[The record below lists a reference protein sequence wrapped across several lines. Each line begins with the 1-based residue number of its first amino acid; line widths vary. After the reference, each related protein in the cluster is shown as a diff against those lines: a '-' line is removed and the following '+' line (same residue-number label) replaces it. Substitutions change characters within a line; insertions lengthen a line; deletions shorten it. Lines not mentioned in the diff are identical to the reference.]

1 MDRTERFYRI
11 DQLLQERGVVSRR
24 EFLAELEVSLA
35 TFKRDLEY
43 MRDRFNAPVLWDA
56 DAGGYRYGKESRAGR
71 RFALPGLWF
80 NEAEAFALVMME
92 HLLASLDHGG
102 LIGPHIAPLRA
113 RLTAILGTGE
123 ASAAEVRKRIR
134 LLAFA
139 PRKLPLEHFE
149 AIGRATLKRLRI
161 HVVYYARSTDETSER
176 DVSPQRLV
184 HYRGNWYLDGW
195 CHLRNGLR
203 TFAIDGI
210 RSMRVLDEAARE
222 VSMKTLEEY
231 RASGY
236 GIVRSDGDVQW
247 AKLRFSAER
256 ARWVGSEVW
265 HPDQRAAFDPAGRYT
280 LELPYRDDREL
291 LLEILKHGADVEVLA
306 PAELREKVRE
316 THLKAAEANRKRSP
330 EVPETHATA
339 PDVP

>member
-11 DQLLQERGVVSRR
+11 DQLLRERGVVSRQA
-24 EFLAELEVSLA
+24 FLDELEVSLA

-43 MRDRFNAPVLWDA
+43 MRDRFNAPVVWDG
-56 DAGGYRYGKESRAGR
+56 DAGGYRYGKQPATGP

-80 NEAEAFALVMME
+80 NEAEAFALVTME
-92 HLLASLDHGG
+92 HLLTSLDKGG

-134 LLAFA
+134 LVSFA
-139 PRKLPLEHFE
+139 PRRLPLKHFE
-149 AIGRATLKRLRI
+149 EIGRATLERRRLRI
-161 HVVYYARSTDETSER
+161 AYYARSTDKTSER

-184 HYRGNWYLDGW
+184 HYRENWYLDAW
-195 CHLRNGLR
+195 CHLRNDLR
-203 TFAIDGI
+203 SFAIDGI
-210 RSMRVLDEAARE
+210 RSVRVLDESARE
-222 VSMKTLEEY
+222 VAVKTLEDY
-231 RASGY
+231 LATGY
-236 GIVRSDGDVQW
+236 GIVRGADVKW

-265 HPDQRAAFDPAGRYT
+265 HPEQRSAFDRKGRYT

-291 LLEILKHGADVEVLA
+291 LLEILKHGPDVEVLD
-306 PAELREKVRE
+306 PEDLRAKARNA
-316 THLKAAEANRKRSP
+316 HLRAAEVNR
-330 EVPETHATA
+330 
-339 PDVP
+339 

>member
-11 DQLLQERGVVSRR
+11 DQLLQDRGVVARNA
-24 EFLAELEVSLA
+24 FLGELGVSLA

-43 MRDRFNAPVLWDA
+43 MRDRLNAPVVYDA
-56 DAGGYRYGKESRAGR
+56 DAGGYRYDRQTAAGP

-80 NEAEAFALVMME
+80 TEAEAFALVMME
-92 HLLASLDHGG
+92 HLLASLDQGG

-113 RLTAILGTGE
+113 RLSAILGTGE

-161 HVVYYARSTDETSER
+161 HIAYYARSTDETSER

-195 CHLRNGLR
+195 CHLRNDLR

-210 RSMRVLDEAARE
+210 RSMAVLDDTARE
-222 VSMKTLEEY
+222 VAVKSLDELLAT
-231 RASGY
+231 SY
-236 GIVRSDGDVQW
+236 GIMRGGDDVTW

-256 ARWVGSEVW
+256 ARWVGSEIW
-265 HPDQRAAFDPAGRYT
+265 HPDQRGVFDPAGRYT
-280 LELPYRDDREL
+280 VELPYRDDREL
-291 LLEILKHGADVEVLA
+291 LLEILKHGPGVEVLA
-306 PAELREKVRE
+306 PEALRTKVRE
-316 THLKAAEANRKRSP
+316 AHLEAARINRQ
-330 EVPETHATA
+330 E
-339 PDVP
+339 

>member
-1 MDRTERFYRI
+1 MNRTERFYRI
-11 DQLLQERGVVSRR
+11 DQLLLDRGVVTRDA
-24 EFLAELEVSLA
+24 FLDDLEVSLA

-43 MRDRFNAPVLWDA
+43 MRSRHNAPIVWDA
-56 DAGGYRYGKESRAGR
+56 DAGGYRYDKQPAAGP
-71 RFALPGLWF
+71 RFELPGLWF

-92 HLLASLDHGG
+92 HLLASLDQGG
-102 LIGPHIAPLRA
+102 LIGPHIAPLRS

-139 PRKLPLEHFE
+139 PRTLPLEFFE
-149 AIGRATLKRLRI
+149 SIGRATVKRLRI
-161 HVVYYARSTDETSER
+161 HVIYYARSTDQTSER

-195 CHLRNGLR
+195 CHLRNDLR

-210 RSMRVLDEAARE
+210 KSVKLLDEVARE
-222 VSMKTLEEY
+222 VSVKSLEEY
-231 RASGY
+231 LSTSY
-236 GIVRSDGDVQW
+236 GIMRSGDDVIW

-256 ARWVGSEVW
+256 ARWVGSEIW
-265 HPDQRAAFDPAGRYT
+265 HPEQRGVFDPAGRYT

-291 LLEILKHGADVEVLA
+291 LLEILKHGAGVEILA

-316 THLKAAEANRKRSP
+316 AHLGAAKVNR
-330 EVPETHATA
+330 
-339 PDVP
+339 

>member
-11 DQLLQERGVVSRR
+11 DQLLQDRGVVARDA
-24 EFLAELEVSLA
+24 FLVDLGVSPA

-43 MRDRFNAPVLWDA
+43 MRDRLNAPVVYDA
-56 DAGGYRYGKESRAGR
+56 DAGGYRYDKQTATGP

-80 NEAEAFALVMME
+80 TEAEAFALVMME
-92 HLLASLDHGG
+92 HLLASLDQGG

-113 RLTAILGTGE
+113 RLTAILGTGD

-149 AIGRATLKRLRI
+149 SIGRATLKRLRI
-161 HVVYYARSTDETSER
+161 HVTYYARSTDETSGR

-195 CHLRNGLR
+195 CHLRNDLR

-210 RSMRVLDEAARE
+210 RSVSVLDEGA
-222 VSMKTLEEY
+222 LQ
-231 RASGY
+231 ASVKSLG
-236 GIVRSDGDVQW
+236 VRRRVT
-247 AKLRFSAER
+247 
-256 ARWVGSEVW
+256 GST
-265 HPDQRAAFDPAGRYT
+265 P
-280 LELPYRDDREL
+280 LM
-291 LLEILKHGADVEVLA
+291 
-306 PAELREKVRE
+306 
-316 THLKAAEANRKRSP
+316 SSS
-330 EVPETHATA
+330 
-339 PDVP
+339 

>member
-11 DQLLQERGVVSRR
+11 DQLLQDRGVVARDV
-24 EFLAELEVSLA
+24 FLDELEISLA

-43 MRDRFNAPVLWDA
+43 MRDRLNAPVVWDA
-56 DAGGYRYGKESRAGR
+56 DAGGYRYDKESGTGP

-92 HLLASLDHGG
+92 HLLASLDQGG
-102 LIGPHIAPLRA
+102 FIGPHIAPLRA

-139 PRKLPLEHFE
+139 PRKLPLEFFE
-149 AIGRATLKRLRI
+149 EIGRATLKRLRI
-161 HVVYYARSTDETSER
+161 HVIYYARSSDQTSER

-203 TFAIDGI
+203 TFAFDGI
-210 RSMRVLDEAARE
+210 RSVRLLDETARE
-222 VSMKTLEEY
+222 VSVKSLEEY
-231 RASGY
+231 LATGY
-236 GIVRSDGDVQW
+236 GIMRSGDGVTW

-256 ARWVGSEVW
+256 ARWVGSEIW
-265 HPDQRAAFDPAGRYT
+265 HPDQRGVFDPAGRYT

-291 LLEILKHGADVEVLA
+291 LLEILKHGAGVEVLA
-306 PAELREKVRE
+306 PAQLRKKVRAE
-316 THLKAAEANRKRSP
+316 HSRAAEMNAGI
-330 EVPETHATA
+330 VQ
-339 PDVP
+339 

>member
-1 MDRTERFYRI
+1 MDRSERFYRI
-11 DQLLQERGVVSRR
+11 DQLLNERGVVARDV
-24 EFLAELEVSLA
+24 FLDELEVSLA

-43 MRDRFNAPVLWDA
+43 MRDRFNAPVVYDP
-56 DAGGYRYGKESRAGR
+56 DAGGYRYGKQSATGP

-80 NEAEAFALVMME
+80 SEAEAFALVMME

-102 LIGPHIAPLRA
+102 LIGPHIAPLRS
-113 RLTAILGTGE
+113 RLVAILGTGE

-139 PRKLPLEHFE
+139 PRKLPQENFE
-149 AIGRATLKRLRI
+149 TIGRATLKRLRI
-161 HVVYYARSTDETSER
+161 HIAYYARSTDETSVR

-195 CHLRNGLR
+195 CHLRNDLR

-210 RSMRVLDEAARE
+210 QQVNVLDQAARE
-222 VSMKTLEEY
+222 VSVKSLDEFLAT
-231 RASGY
+231 
-236 GIVRSDGDVQW
+236 SDGIMRGRDDDVTW

-256 ARWVGSEVW
+256 ARWVGSEIW
-265 HPDQRAAFDPAGRYT
+265 HPDQRGAFDPDGRYT

-291 LLEILKHGADVEVLA
+291 LLEILKHGPGVEVLA
-306 PAELREKVRE
+306 PDALRAKVRE
-316 THLKAAEANRKRSP
+316 AHLKAADVNR
-330 EVPETHATA
+330 
-339 PDVP
+339 